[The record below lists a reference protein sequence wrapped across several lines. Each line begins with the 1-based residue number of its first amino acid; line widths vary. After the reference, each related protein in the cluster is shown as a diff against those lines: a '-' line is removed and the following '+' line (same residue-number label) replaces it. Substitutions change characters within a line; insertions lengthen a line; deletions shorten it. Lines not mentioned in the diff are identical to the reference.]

1 MLVGVRRAGPADAAA
16 IAGVHVRAWQVAY
29 RGLVPD
35 AILDAMSVPAREA
48 RWDAILRRDNASR
61 YTFVA
66 ARGPLVIGFCSIIA
80 PSRDADA
87 GARTAEVAAVYVEP
101 DRWRTGT
108 GSALLRAALQALRD
122 DGWHDVTLWVFADNV
137 GARTFY
143 ERFGFA
149 PDGREEL
156 DTRTGQQMIRLLSG
170 AAALAGPADSD
181 PRQRSRPLAS
191 ARWLRC

>member
-1 MLVGVRRAGPADAAA
+1 MDIAVRRAKPADAAA
-16 IAGVHVRAWQVAY
+16 IAAIHVRAWQVAY

-35 AILDAMSVPAREA
+35 AFLDAMSVPAREA
-48 RWDAILRRDNASR
+48 RWDGILRRDDASS

-66 ARGPLVIGFCSIIA
+66 ARGPLVIGFCSIVA

-101 DRWRTGT
+101 GSWRTGA

-122 DGWHDVTLWVFADNV
+122 DGWHEVTLWVFADNV

-143 ERFGFA
+143 GRFGFA
-149 PDGREEL
+149 ADGREEL
-156 DTRTGQQMIRLLSG
+156 ETRTGQQMVRLLLT
-170 AAALAGPADSD
+170 AAALAGPTEA
-181 PRQRSRPLAS
+181 Q
-191 ARWLRC
+191 